1 MRAPGGWRGRDLF
14 EFKTGQISAFL
25 LDLATLNGMTVIGR
39 IREIKELDR
48 LLGSEE
54 AEFLALYGRRRVG
67 KTFLVREHFRKQ
79 LCFELAG
86 IKDGTLK
93 EQLANFHRQLSERSR
108 KRHPSPAS
116 WQEAFEQMAEYLG
129 SLRGSGK
136 RVIFLDELPWLAG
149 ARSRFLP
156 ALDHFW
162 NAVASKNPQMIV
174 VICGSAASWMIA
186 KVIDHKGGLHNRVTA
201 RMKLEPFTLAESS
214 RFLESRGV
222 ILTRYDQ
229 VMLAMV
235 MGGVPHYLKEARPG
249 ESAAQIIDRACFS
262 SSGLLRGEFD
272 RLYAS
277 LFEHPDRHVGLVREL
292 AKHPLGVTRSALT
305 RVYATGGRLTE
316 TLRELEEAGF
326 IRCQTAFEKKSKDTI
341 YRLADEFSLF
351 HLKWMER
358 GGAKAGGSFLSKSNT
373 PAWRAWSGYALEAL
387 ALKHPGQIKAALGI
401 AGVETLECA
410 WVHRPSETWPD
421 GAQVDLV
428 IDRADNT
435 IHLIEIKFSQGPFTV
450 TKDYAV
456 LLRRK
461 VAVFKGVTGT
471 RKNVFLTFLT
481 THGIAPNAYA
491 KELVPVNLTVEC
503 LFKEI

>member
-1 MRAPGGWRGRDLF
+1 MAL
-14 EFKTGQISAFL
+14 
-25 LDLATLNGMTVIGR
+25 IGR
-39 IREIKELDR
+39 TREIKELDR
-48 LLGSEE
+48 LLASKE

-67 KTFLVREHFRKQ
+67 KTFLIREHFKKQ
-79 LCFELAG
+79 LCFELTG
-86 IKDGTLK
+86 IKDGSLK
-93 EQLANFHRQLSERSR
+93 EQLANFHGQLSERSGKTR
-108 KRHPSPAS
+108 SLPTT
-116 WQEAFEQMAEYLG
+116 WQEAFQQLADHLG

-136 RVIFLDELPWLAG
+136 RVVFLDELPWLAG
-149 ARSRFLP
+149 PRSGFLP

-162 NAVASKNPQMIV
+162 NASASRDPRLV
-174 VICGSAASWMIA
+174 LVICGSAASWMIA

-222 ILTRYDQ
+222 RLTRYDQ
-229 VMLAMV
+229 IMLAMV

-262 SSGLLRGEFD
+262 PSGLLRGEFE

-277 LFEHPDRHVGLVREL
+277 LFEHPERHVELVREL

-305 RVYATGGRLTE
+305 RVYSTGGRLTQ

-326 IRCQTAFEKKSKDTI
+326 IRCQSAFEKKSKDTI

-351 HLKWMER
+351 HLKWLEL
-358 GGAKAGGSFLSKSNT
+358 GGSAGGGSFLSRANT

-387 ALKHPGQIKAALGI
+387 VLKHPGQIKAALGI
-401 AGVETLECA
+401 AGVDTSECG
-410 WVHRPSETWPD
+410 WVHRPNETWPD
-421 GAQVDLV
+421 GVQVDLV
-428 IDRADNT
+428 IDRADHT
-435 IHLIEIKFSQGPFTV
+435 IHLVEIKFSQGVFTI
-450 TKDYAV
+450 TKDYAAE
-456 LLRRK
+456 LRRK
-461 VAVFKGVTGT
+461 VAVFKGVTAT

-491 KELVPVNLTVEC
+491 KELVPVELTTDC
-503 LFKEI
+503 LFEEAS

>member
-1 MRAPGGWRGRDLF
+1 MAL
-14 EFKTGQISAFL
+14 
-25 LDLATLNGMTVIGR
+25 IGR
-39 IREIKELDR
+39 TREIKELDR
-48 LLGSEE
+48 LLASKE

-67 KTFLVREHFRKQ
+67 KTFLVREYFKKQ
-79 LCFELAG
+79 LCFELTG
-86 IKDGTLK
+86 IKDGSLK
-93 EQLANFHRQLSERSR
+93 EQLANFHGQLSEKSR
-108 KRHPSPAS
+108 KSRPLPES
-116 WQEAFEQMAEYLG
+116 WQEAFQQLREHLG
-129 SLRGSGK
+129 SLRGNGK
-136 RVIFLDELPWLAG
+136 RVVFLDELPWLAG

-162 NAVASKNPQMIV
+162 NTFASKDPRLIV

-222 ILTRYDQ
+222 KLTRYDQ
-229 VMLAMV
+229 IMLAMV

-262 SSGLLRGEFD
+262 PSGLLRGEFD
-272 RLYAS
+272 RLYTS
-277 LFEHPDRHVGLVREL
+277 LFENPDRHVELVREL

-305 RVYATGGRLTE
+305 RVYATGGRLTQ

-326 IRCQTAFEKKSKDTI
+326 IRCQSAFGKKSKDTI

-358 GGAKAGGSFLSKSNT
+358 GSGGGAGSFQSKSNT

-401 AGVETLECA
+401 PRVDTSECG
-410 WVHRPSETWPD
+410 WVHRPDETWPD

-435 IHLIEIKFSQGPFTV
+435 IHLVEIKFSQGVFTI
-450 TKDYAV
+450 TKDYAAE
-456 LLRRK
+456 LRRK
-461 VAVFKGVTGT
+461 VSVFKGVTAT

-491 KELVPVNLTVEC
+491 KELVPVELTTDC
-503 LFKEI
+503 LFEDVS